1 MFPNIEG
8 GDWVSEAYN
17 MRLDTA
23 VTPTGAFFVG
33 WSDDTDTRGYSL
45 GDTLTFASLSMNASR
60 SNTIYGKSV
69 TVQPPSLR
77 TVFIIRFQ
85 P

>member
-23 VTPTGAFFVG
+23 VTPTGAFFIG
-33 WSDDTDTRGYSL
+33 WSGDTDMRDVVSGN
-45 GDTLTFASLSMNASR
+45 TLTYASLSMNASR